1 MALADR
7 CDGGPMSDHKSRN
20 WQRLAHARCD
30 QWLLRWRW
38 PGEPGQRLLSDDELR
53 ELLRAAYTGG
63 YRDGRDSKKTD
74 RR

>member
-38 PGEPGQRLLSDDELR
+38 PEDGAQLIAPDDLRKLLR
-53 ELLRAAYTGG
+53 EAFMAG
-63 YRDGRDSKKTD
+63 YRSGRENKK
-74 RR
+74 